1 MGVNFNNHSSDS
13 HGEANTGLLIGPFR
27 QLLTMNNLP
36 EKGKIADEQLEI
48 IQDAGIITVNGL
60 ISRIGL
66 YSHLEDEAQQNGF
79 GFDFLNG
86 DYVAMPGMIDVHTHI
101 CYGGSRAGD
110 YAMRLSGKTY
120 LEIASMGGGIWST
133 VQKTRQASNETL
145 LHALLKRLE
154 ILLSEGITTV
164 EVKSGYGLNINDEL
178 RMLEVIQNS
187 DSLLP
192 IDVVPTCL
200 AAHMKPKD
208 FNGTNLQYLE
218 LIVDKLLPAVKSRNL
233 SNRVDIFIEKS
244 AFTTDEGLFY
254 LRKAKEIGFD
264 VTVHADQFTAG
275 GSEVA
280 CLEGALSADHLEAS
294 GEKEISIVA
303 QSNTVAVCLPG
314 ASLGLGMQFAPA
326 RKLLDAGASVAIA
339 SDWNPG
345 SAPMGDLLMQA
356 AVLGAYEHLSL
367 AETLA
372 AITTRA
378 AKALNLTD
386 RGSISKGK
394 LADII
399 AFPTHDY
406 REILYRQGKLKPAAV
421 WKRGKRMP
429 LPGPLQ
435 GSV

>member
-13 HGEANTGLLIGPFR
+13 HVEGNTGLLIGPFR

>member
-1 MGVNFNNHSSDS
+1 MATDNINNQSFDLPP
-13 HGEANTGLLIGPFR
+13 EWDRGLLIGPFR

-48 IQDAGIITVNGL
+48 IHDAGIITMNGV
-60 ISRIGL
+60 ISKIGL
-66 YSHLEDEAQQNGF
+66 YSHLEEEAQQNGF
-79 GFDFLNG
+79 GFDFING

-145 LHALLKRLE
+145 LHALLKKLE
-154 ILLSEGITTV
+154 ILLSEGVTTV
-164 EVKSGYGLNINDEL
+164 EVKSGYGLNVNDEL

-187 DSLLP
+187 DALLP

-208 FNGTNLQYLE
+208 FSGTNQQYLE
-218 LIVDKLLPAVKSRNL
+218 LLVDKLLPAVKSREL
-233 SNRVDIFIEKS
+233 SNRMDIFIEKS
-244 AFTTDEGLFY
+244 AFTTDEGFY
-254 LRKAKEIGFD
+254 YLKKAKEMGFD

-275 GSEVA
+275 GSEAA
-280 CLEGALSADHLEAS
+280 CMEGALSADHLEAS
-294 GEKEISIVA
+294 GEKEISILA
-303 QSNTVAVCLPG
+303 HSNTVAVCLPG

-356 AVLGAYEHLSL
+356 AVQGAYEHLSL

-372 AITTRA
+372 AITVRA

-386 RGSISKGK
+386 RGMISKGR

-406 REILYRQGKLKPAAV
+406 REILYRQGKLKPQSV
-421 WKRGKRMP
+421 WKKGVK
-429 LPGPLQ
+429 
-435 GSV
+435 VK

>member
-1 MGVNFNNHSSDS
+1 MGVNFKNQSSDS
-13 HGEANTGLLIGPFR
+13 HVEGNTGLLIGPFR
-27 QLLTMNNLP
+27 QLLTMGSLP

-48 IQDAGIITVNGL
+48 IQDAGIITVNGV
-60 ISRIGL
+60 ISKIGL
-66 YSHLEDEAQQNGF
+66 YSHLEEEAQQNGF

-154 ILLSEGITTV
+154 ILLSEGVTTV

-218 LIVDKLLPAVKSRNL
+218 LLVDKLLPAVKSRNL

-254 LRKAKEIGFD
+254 LRKAKAIGFD

-280 CLEGALSADHLEAS
+280 CMEGALSADHLEAS
-294 GEKEISIVA
+294 GEKEIGMLA
-303 QSNTVAVCLPG
+303 QSNTAAVCLPG
-314 ASLGLGMQFAPA
+314 ASLGLGMKFAPA

-356 AVLGAYEHLSL
+356 AVLGAFEHLSL

-386 RGSISKGK
+386 RGSIGKGK

-406 REILYRQGKLKPAAV
+406 REILYRQGKLKPASV
-421 WKRGKRMP
+421 WKRGVK
-429 LPGPLQ
+429 
-435 GSV
+435 VK

>member
-1 MGVNFNNHSSDS
+1 METYIDNNQSSDLPPY
-13 HGEANTGLLIGPFR
+13 GKGGILIGPFR

-48 IQDAGIITVNGL
+48 IQDAGIIVENGV
-60 ISRIGL
+60 ISNIGL
-66 YSHLEDEAQQNGF
+66 YSHLEDEAQQRGLD
-79 GFDFLNG
+79 FDFLNG

-110 YAMRLSGKTY
+110 YAMRLSGKSY

-133 VQKTRQASNETL
+133 VLKTRQASNETL

-154 ILLSEGITTV
+154 ILLSEGVTTV
-164 EVKSGYGLNINDEL
+164 EVKSGYGLNVNDEL

-187 DSLLP
+187 DALLP

-218 LIVDKLLPAVKSRNL
+218 LLVDKLLPAVKSRSL

-244 AFTTDEGLFY
+244 AFTTDEGLY
-254 LRKAKEIGFD
+254 YVRKAKEMGLE
-264 VTVHADQFTAG
+264 VTIHADQFTAG
-275 GSEVA
+275 GSEIA
-280 CLEGALSADHLEAS
+280 CMEGALSADHLEAS
-294 GEKEISIVA
+294 GEKEISMLA

-386 RGSISKGK
+386 RGSIRKGK

-399 AFPTHDY
+399 AFLTHDY
-406 REILYRQGKLKPAAV
+406 REILYRQGKLKPEYV
-421 WKRGKRMP
+421 WKKGVK
-429 LPGPLQ
+429 
-435 GSV
+435 

>member
-1 MGVNFNNHSSDS
+1 METYIDNNQSSDLPPE
-13 HGEANTGLLIGPFR
+13 GKGGLLIGPFR

-48 IQDAGIITVNGL
+48 IQDAGIITIDGV

-66 YSHLEDEAQQNGF
+66 YSHLEEEAQQNGF

-86 DYVAMPGMIDVHTHI
+86 DYVAMPGMIDIHTHI

-133 VQKTRQASNETL
+133 VLKTRQASNETL

-154 ILLSEGITTV
+154 ILLSEGVTTV
-164 EVKSGYGLNINDEL
+164 EVKSGYGLNVNDEL

-187 DSLLP
+187 DALLP
-192 IDVVPTCL
+192 IDVVSTCL

-208 FNGTNLQYLE
+208 FGGTNMQYLE
-218 LIVDKLLPAVKSRNL
+218 LLVDKLLPAVKSRNL
-233 SNRVDIFIEKS
+233 SNRMDIFIEKS
-244 AFTTDEGLFY
+244 TFSTDEGLFY
-254 LRKAKEIGFD
+254 LRKAKEMGFN
-264 VTVHADQFTAG
+264 VTVHADQFTNG
-275 GSEVA
+275 GSGIA
-280 CLEGALSADHLEAS
+280 CMTGAVSADHLEAS
-294 GEKEISIVA
+294 GEKEIDMLA

-314 ASLGLGMQFAPA
+314 ASMGLGMQFAPA
-326 RKLLDAGASVAIA
+326 RKLLDAGAAVAIA

-356 AVLGAYEHLSL
+356 SILGAYEHLSL

-372 AITTRA
+372 AITCRA
-378 AKALNLTD
+378 ARALNQSD
-386 RGSISKGK
+386 RGIISEGK

-399 AFPTHDY
+399 AFSTDDY
-406 REILYRQGKLKPAAV
+406 REILYRQGKLKPESV
-421 WKRGKRMP
+421 WKKGVK
-429 LPGPLQ
+429 
-435 GSV
+435 VK